1 MLTTINIYIQLLME
15 AKYMKALIDLPIE
28 INQTLN
34 IIKAQHN
41 LKNKAEAI
49 TLVVTQYSKTN
60 LEPELRPE
68 FIKKILAGDK
78 KYKSGI
84 KFKSVDELKKRYK
97 IDY

>member
-1 MLTTINIYIQLLME
+1 
-15 AKYMKALIDLPIE
+15 MKALIDLPVE

-49 TLVVTQYSKTN
+49 TLVVEKYSEEN

-68 FIKKILAGDK
+68 FVKKILAGENK
-78 KYKSGI
+78 KTY
-84 KFKSVDELKKRYK
+84 KFKNMEEFDKIVKKHSK
-97 IDY
+97 K